1 MVKHII
7 GLLIVIFLVTSCSL
21 VNNVTTGNPTSP
33 ILVAPSATASVS
45 NPTEVSTS
53 TVAPAATE
61 TPAATPTSS
70 IPSGA
75 VVVNTFDQEV
85 FPFKQDG
92 NCSLGEA
99 IWAVQT
105 HKDQDGCVVAAGSST
120 IYMPMGTYTLTD
132 PDTSSP
138 PMPGAEGRLGFD
150 PGGFPVIYTA
160 VTILGNG
167 STIQRMGPN
176 KFGIFQLTA
185 QADLTLNDLTISGG
199 DNSNVDLSNGGA
211 IEIQLGQTTLNH
223 VIVTGNQS
231 YDGGGI
237 SNSTG
242 TLTLNDSVVRGNTAA
257 FSGGGIY
264 NSGLGACD
272 QCGGNLG
279 GGIVIVK
286 NSIIS
291 SNVVEGEDNNDG
303 GIYNDA
309 GTVTLDHS
317 QLVSN
322 QAAEGGGIY
331 NDSGKLN
338 IIDQSVV
345 SGNVA
350 TEVSDI
356 PHGGG
361 GINSLGVGGDAL
373 VTLRDSF
380 IIGNQAPKS
389 VAGGIYVQGPE
400 SNSTVL
406 KITNSVLA
414 DNSALA
420 SGGILIDFAGTGS
433 ITGSCIV
440 ENKATK
446 VPGNVGGDID
456 NGNTDQVPFAA
467 SNNWWGASSGSGSV
481 SQFVTTAPVLTSPP
495 AICAGAI
502 PTSYPTPSG
511 K

>member
-1 MVKHII
+1 MDRRII
-7 GLLIVIFLVTSCSL
+7 GLLAAILLMISCSL

-53 TVAPAATE
+53 TVAPAAPD
-61 TPAATPTSS
+61 TPAATPAAS
-70 IPSGA
+70 IPSG
-75 VVVNTFDQEV
+75 VVVVDTFDQEV
-85 FPFKQDG
+85 YPFKRDG
-92 NCSLGEA
+92 NCSLGKA

-105 HKDQDGCVVAAGSST
+105 QKDQDGCKVTSGNST
-120 IYMPMGTYTLTD
+120 IYLPKGTYTLTD
-132 PDTSSP
+132 ADKSSP

-150 PGGFPVIYTA
+150 PGGFPVIYTV

-185 QADLTLNDLTISGG
+185 QADLTLSDLTISGG
-199 DNSNVDLSNGGA
+199 DNSNVDLSEGGA
-211 IEIQLGQTTLNH
+211 LELQIGQVTLNH
-223 VIVTGNQS
+223 VMVTNNAS
-231 YDGGGI
+231 YDGGGLA
-237 SNSTG
+237 SGLNS
-242 TLTLNDSVVRGNTAA
+242 TLTLNDSVVQGNTATDD
-257 FSGGGIY
+257 GGGIY
-264 NSGLGACD
+264 NSGTLILKNSTVSSNSAQD
-272 QCGGNLG
+272 QSLG
-279 GGIVIVK
+279 G
-286 NSIIS
+286 
-291 SNVVEGEDNNDG
+291 G
-303 GIYNDA
+303 GIYNDS
-309 GTVTLDHS
+309 GQVTLDHS

-322 QAAEGGGIY
+322 QAFEGGGIY
-331 NDSGKLN
+331 NDSGKVN

-373 VTLRDSF
+373 VTIRDSF

-440 ENKATK
+440 GNKATK

-467 SNNWWGASSGSGSV
+467 SNNWWGALSGSGSV
-481 SQFVTTAPVLTSPP
+481 SQFVPTAPVLTSPP

-502 PTSYPTPSG
+502 PTPYPTPSG

>member
-1 MVKHII
+1 MAKHII
-7 GLLIVIFLVTSCSL
+7 GLLIVIFLVTSCSF
-21 VNNVTTGNPTSP
+21 VNNITAGNQTSP
-33 ILVAPSATASVS
+33 TVAARSTAVSTSSVS
-45 NPTEVSTS
+45 NPNEASTS
-53 TVAPAATE
+53 TTSPAV
-61 TPAATPTSS
+61 TPTSS
-70 IPSGA
+70 VPSGA
-75 VVVNTFDQEV
+75 VVVDTFDQEV
-85 FPFKQDG
+85 YPFKQNG

-105 HKDQDGCVVAAGSST
+105 QKDQDGCKVSLGNST
-120 IYMPMGTYTLTD
+120 IYLPTGAYKLTD
-132 PDTSSP
+132 PDTGSAP
-138 PMPGAEGRLGFD
+138 LPGAEGRFGFD
-150 PGGFPVIYTA
+150 PGGFPVIYTKA
-160 VTILGNG
+160 TILGNG

-199 DNSNVDLSNGGA
+199 DNSNVDLSSGGA
-211 IEIQLGQTTLNH
+211 IEMQLGQTTLNH

-242 TLTLNDSVVRGNTAA
+242 TLTLHDSVVRGNTATD
-257 FSGGGIY
+257 SGGGIY
-264 NSGLGACD
+264 NMGLGTA
-272 QCGGNLG
+272 GGNLG
-279 GGIVIVK
+279 GGIVIIK

-291 SNVVEGEDNNDG
+291 SNVVEGEDNNGG
-303 GIYNDA
+303 GIYNEN

-322 QAAEGGGIY
+322 QAFEGGGIY
-331 NDSGKLN
+331 SDSGKVN

-350 TEVSDI
+350 TEVSDF

-361 GINSLGVGGDAL
+361 GINSLGANGDAL
-373 VTLRDSF
+373 VTVQDSF

-389 VAGGIYVQGPE
+389 VAGGIFAKGLD

-406 KITNSVLA
+406 TITDSILA

-420 SGGILIDFAGTGS
+420 AGGILIDSTGS

-440 ENKATK
+440 GNKATK
-446 VPGNVGGDID
+446 APGNAGGDID
-456 NGNTDQVPFAA
+456 GGNDATFAA
-467 SNNWWGASSGSGSV
+467 SNNWWGASGRTGSV
-481 SQFVTTAPVLTSPP
+481 SQAVTTAPVLTSPP

-502 PTSYPTPSG
+502 PTPYPTPSG